1 MGHDKDVYH
10 QKSCCVVSHV
20 RGDMTSY
27 GSRAKGLS
35 IVGDIHDF
43 FLYFLKFSYQHVL
56 PETCSIIHVFCKRH
70 KFMVYFCVV

>member
-43 FLYFLKFSYQHVL
+43 FSLFFKIFVSACA
-56 PETCSIIHVFCKRH
+56 T
-70 KFMVYFCVV
+70 